1 LKFIFSNFYSNLNFI
16 HFESSP
22 LSIADHLFNEEEFS
36 IKGKFIFMT
45 IRTRYSTPG
54 GADDIDTLL
63 NGVIINKKL
72 KIIM

>member
-1 LKFIFSNFYSNLNFI
+1 LKVHHSQLQIIF
-16 HFESSP
+16 
-22 LSIADHLFNEEEFS
+22 FNEEEFS
-36 IKGKFIFMT
+36 IKGKFLFMT